1 MLYSISLHKS
11 IIIYLSF
18 MEKSSNLPFYVKCS
32 QVIIG
37 LIGFFYV
44 LYIGRDIIVPL
55 VFATIISILLNPIVN
70 FFVNKKMNRVLSI
83 FLSIFLAI
91 ILLLG
96 ILYFIYF
103 QLMNFSDTLPQLKQR
118 FTELYNEA
126 IKWVSDTFNVAIPKI
141 KAWISKTKTEEMKGG
156 SAVIGQTLGTLSG
169 GLIVTLLMPVYVFMI
184 LFYKPLLLDFISQL
198 FEERKHATVAEV
210 LKETKTLIQSYL
222 IGLLVE
228 AAIVATLN
236 SVGLLILGIQYA
248 VLLGIIGALLNLI
261 PYIGGVV
268 AISLPVI
275 IALSTKTPLSAL
287 FVVGVYLIIQLI
299 DNNFIVPKIVASRV
313 KINALVSIIIVLIGG
328 ALWGVAGMFLSI
340 PLTAILKVIF
350 DRIEPLKPLGFL
362 LGDTMPEIGKS
373 FFNLKR
379 LKEK

>member
-1 MLYSISLHKS
+1 
-11 IIIYLSF
+11 
-18 MEKSSNLPFYVKCS
+18 MEKSFNLPFYVKCS

-37 LIGFFYV
+37 LIGFFYIM
-44 LYIGRDIIVPL
+44 YIGRDIIVPL
-55 VFATIISILLNPIVN
+55 VFATIISILLNPLVN

-83 FLSIFLAI
+83 FLSIFIAI
-91 ILLLG
+91 IVLLG
-96 ILYFIYF
+96 VMYFIYF

-118 FTELYNEA
+118 FTELYNES

-287 FVVGVYLIIQLI
+287 FVVGVYLVIQLI

-328 ALWGVAGMFLSI
+328 AIWGVAGMFLSI
-340 PLTAILKVIF
+340 PLTAIIKVIF

-373 FFNLKR
+373 FFNRKI